1 MSIEEKVT
9 RKLRA
14 ILSADVKGYSLL
26 MANDEAFTIKT
37 LNAYRNIMSD
47 LIKQHIGRVVDS
59 PGDNVLAEFSSVV
72 DAVTCATEVQKVLKV
87 KNKDLPDDKKLEFR
101 IGVNIGDVV
110 QDGDRIYGNG
120 VNVAARIEGL
130 AEPGGVSISR
140 NAYGQIKDK
149 LTFGYEYI
157 GEHEVKNIKDP
168 IRVYKVLLDPE
179 DSGKLIGEEPRRP
192 RKKWFLPVAV
202 VATIIVTSI
211 VWHFYQKA
219 KKPDIEPASVE
230 GMVLPLPDKPSIAVL
245 AFTNMSGEKEQEYFC
260 DGLSEG
266 IINGLAKSDR
276 LFIIA
281 RNSTFIYKGKPVS
294 VKQVA
299 EDLGV
304 RYVLEG
310 SIQKVDD
317 RVRITAQLID
327 ALSGHHL
334 FSERYDRELKDIL
347 NLQDEITMK
356 VLTAVQVKLTV
367 GEGALVFAKGTKNL
381 DAYLKVLQAR
391 EHKGGIMNKDRVE
404 TAIQLLEEAI
414 ALDPEYS
421 FAYSILSTAHM
432 DLVALGA
439 SDSPRESLRRS
450 IELGNKAVALD
461 ESNPYAHANLA
472 FPYMLLGKYDK
483 GILEA
488 EKGVSLSPNY
498 AGGYFALGAVLS
510 AAGRQQEAIPI
521 LKKCLRLSPV
531 PVHSQV
537 LGILASSYAALGQ
550 FEEAVVTYK
559 KVLHIYGP
567 DQLLAHVGLAI
578 IYAFTNREKEARSE
592 GAEIMRID
600 PGFSIERYLRSRPY
614 DQSTKDRI
622 AGALRKA
629 GLSDSPPLTGQD
641 KPSIAVLPFENM
653 SGDPEQ
659 EYFSDGLTD
668 ELIGDLAKI
677 SGILV
682 ISRNSAFTYKG
693 KQVKISQIAKELN
706 VRYVLEGS
714 IQKFGDKVRIR
725 AQLIDGETDHHLW
738 AESYDGV
745 LKDIFDLQDMITGR
759 IVSALAVTL
768 SSSERE
774 RVGDK
779 GTDNI
784 MAYEAFLKGREHF
797 FNLTPKDFVKAIE
810 YYKQAVKFDPDFSR
824 AYAAIGIVYQIGG
837 NLIWSEKMGGD
848 PTTNRLLARKY
859 LELGMINP
867 TFEAYNLYAAK
878 EIHRRNFRES
888 EAFAQKALEYAPNS
902 SEGLRWLAFI
912 LVFTGRP
919 EESIEYYHKA
929 IRLDPFDKSL
939 NTPVS
944 NVFIGI
950 NHFSMGNLEEAI
962 TYLEKGLSLN
972 PKLTNL
978 SSFLAASHALLDHD
992 IEAKKALEEYLKGFP
1007 EWLTPTIQML
1017 YGSWPFKDSKVFDR
1031 LAQGIVKA
1039 GLQGDPKKYYIVIEE
1054 NKLNGQ
1060 EIRKLL
1066 FGKTSSGY
1074 PFGIKELEWV
1084 SRISDDGEEEF
1095 SIMGKTYIGRAW
1107 IENDNICYQREQY
1120 QGGLKNCME
1129 VYRNPEGDEL
1139 SKTEYFEMTDYGLFL
1154 CSVE

>member
-1 MSIEEKVT
+1 MPTDQDKTI

-37 LNAYRNIMSD
+37 LKAYRNIMSD
-47 LIKQHIGRVVDS
+47 LIKQHSGRVVDS

-87 KNKDLPDDKKLEFR
+87 KNEELPDEKRLEFR

-168 IRVYKVLLDPE
+168 IRVYKVLMDPA

-202 VATIIVTSI
+202 VAAIIVTSI

-219 KKPDIEPASVE
+219 IKPDIEPASME

-276 LFIIA
+276 LFVIA
-281 RNSTFIYKGKPVS
+281 RNSTFIYKGKPVT

-310 SIQKVDD
+310 SIQKVGD

-356 VLTAVQVKLTV
+356 VLTAVQIKLTV

-391 EHKGGIMNKDRVE
+391 EHKGGIMNKERVE
-404 TAIQLLEEAI
+404 KAIQLLEEAI

-421 FAYSILSTAHM
+421 YAYSILSTAHM
-432 DLVALGA
+432 DLVALSA

-472 FPYMLLGKYDK
+472 FPYMLLGEYDK

-488 EKGVSLSPNY
+488 EKGLSLAPNY
-498 AGGYFALGAVLS
+498 AGGYFALGAVL
-510 AAGRQQEAIPI
+510 ATAGRHQEAIPI

-537 LGILASSYAALGQ
+537 LGILATSYTVA
-550 FEEAVVTYK
+550 
-559 KVLHIYGP
+559 GP
-567 DQLLAHVGLAI
+567 I
-578 IYAFTNREKEARSE
+578 
-592 GAEIMRID
+592 
-600 PGFSIERYLRSRPY
+600 
-614 DQSTKDRI
+614 
-622 AGALRKA
+622 
-629 GLSDSPPLTGQD
+629 
-641 KPSIAVLPFENM
+641 
-653 SGDPEQ
+653 
-659 EYFSDGLTD
+659 
-668 ELIGDLAKI
+668 
-677 SGILV
+677 
-682 ISRNSAFTYKG
+682 
-693 KQVKISQIAKELN
+693 
-706 VRYVLEGS
+706 
-714 IQKFGDKVRIR
+714 
-725 AQLIDGETDHHLW
+725 
-738 AESYDGV
+738 
-745 LKDIFDLQDMITGR
+745 
-759 IVSALAVTL
+759 
-768 SSSERE
+768 
-774 RVGDK
+774 
-779 GTDNI
+779 
-784 MAYEAFLKGREHF
+784 
-797 FNLTPKDFVKAIE
+797 
-810 YYKQAVKFDPDFSR
+810 
-824 AYAAIGIVYQIGG
+824 
-837 NLIWSEKMGGD
+837 
-848 PTTNRLLARKY
+848 
-859 LELGMINP
+859 
-867 TFEAYNLYAAK
+867 
-878 EIHRRNFRES
+878 
-888 EAFAQKALEYAPNS
+888 
-902 SEGLRWLAFI
+902 
-912 LVFTGRP
+912 
-919 EESIEYYHKA
+919 
-929 IRLDPFDKSL
+929 
-939 NTPVS
+939 
-944 NVFIGI
+944 
-950 NHFSMGNLEEAI
+950 
-962 TYLEKGLSLN
+962 
-972 PKLTNL
+972 
-978 SSFLAASHALLDHD
+978 
-992 IEAKKALEEYLKGFP
+992 
-1007 EWLTPTIQML
+1007 
-1017 YGSWPFKDSKVFDR
+1017 
-1031 LAQGIVKA
+1031 
-1039 GLQGDPKKYYIVIEE
+1039 
-1054 NKLNGQ
+1054 
-1060 EIRKLL
+1060 
-1066 FGKTSSGY
+1066 
-1074 PFGIKELEWV
+1074 
-1084 SRISDDGEEEF
+1084 
-1095 SIMGKTYIGRAW
+1095 
-1107 IENDNICYQREQY
+1107 
-1120 QGGLKNCME
+1120 
-1129 VYRNPEGDEL
+1129 
-1139 SKTEYFEMTDYGLFL
+1139 
-1154 CSVE
+1154 